1 MPTGGVLGTGASAL
15 LAFQRA
21 MSTVGHNVANA
32 TTPGYSRQR
41 VEFEARAGQP
51 GRISIGQGVDVDSL
65 RRLADGLVY
74 ARQLDSAG
82 EMGRLTQMSGLSSR
96 VDKLISDPT
105 TGLATAW
112 SSFFSAAKGVVADPT
127 STAARSQMLTTG
139 GQLAA
144 RWRSLDGHLTQLGN
158 EVEASLKDNI
168 TAANQLA
175 GEIANLNRDI
185 IASGDNASPDLLD
198 QRDLRVGQL
207 SALVGAEGVL
217 QDDGA
222 MNVFTIGGQPMVLG
236 ARAMQL
242 STVADPYQA
251 NRAQLAVQSPAGPVP
266 LPAGSVSG
274 AIGGL
279 LEFRSNVLDPAR
291 AELGRLATAFA
302 ETFNATQRGGVDYAG
317 NPGTDFFTLPDPKVY
332 PHSGNAAASTASFAT
347 SVADVGALTGNN
359 LLLRFDGAAWS
370 AARADTGQAVP
381 MTGSGTGA
389 DPFVVDGVNLVLSG
403 AATAGDRFLLQP
415 TAAAAGGIQLA
426 LTDPGQIAA
435 AAPMTVGLD
444 AGNIGNVSG
453 GTASVTDPALF
464 AGFTSANISFIDAN
478 TYTVDGGPPIAYA
491 PGDTITG
498 SGWSLV
504 LKGNPAAGDEINLGR
519 TGPRSSDNANARLLA
534 AVDAK
539 AVLNGG
545 RTDVTAGMS
554 QLTARVGGDARHAQ
568 LNLDAQQVMD
578 DQILAERESVSGVNL
593 DEEATNM
600 LRYQQAYQA
609 AAQVIATADTMF
621 QALLGAVR
629 R

>member
-41 VEFEARAGQP
+41 VEFESRPGQP

-65 RRLADGLVY
+65 RRLADGLIY

-139 GQLAA
+139 GQLAT
-144 RWRSLDGHLTQLGN
+144 RWRSLDGHLGQLGN

-251 NRAQLAVQSPAGPVP
+251 NRAQLAVQSPAGPVQ
-266 LPAGSVSG
+266 LPAGTVSG

-279 LEFRSNVLDPAR
+279 LEFRGNVLDPAR

-317 NPGTDFFTLPDPKVY
+317 NPGSDFFSLPDPAVY
-332 PHSGNAAASTASFAT
+332 PHSGNASTASFAT

-359 LLLRFDGAAWS
+359 LVLRFDGAAWS
-370 AARADTGQAVP
+370 AARADTGQAVA
-381 MTGSGTGA
+381 MTGTGTGA

>member
-41 VEFEARAGQP
+41 VELEARPGQP
-51 GRISIGQGVDVDSL
+51 GRISIGQGVDVDRL

-82 EMGRLTQMSGLSSR
+82 EMGRLTQMAGLSSR
-96 VDKLISDPT
+96 VDKLVSDPT
-105 TGLATAW
+105 TGLATTW

-139 GQLAA
+139 GQLAT
-144 RWRSLDGHLTQLGN
+144 RWRTLDGHLDQLGN
-158 EVEASLKDNI
+158 EVEASLRDNI
-168 TAANQLA
+168 SAANQLA

-242 STVADPYQA
+242 STVPDPYQA

-279 LEFRSNVLDPAR
+279 LEFRGNVLDPAR

-302 ETFNATQRGGVDYAG
+302 ETFNATQRGGIDYAG
-317 NPGTDFFTLPDPKVY
+317 NPGADFFTLPDPKIY

-347 SVADVGALTGNN
+347 SVGDVGALTGNN
-359 LLLRFDGAAWS
+359 LVLRFDGAAWS
-370 AARADTGQAVP
+370 AARADTGQAVA
-381 MTGSGTGA
+381 MTGTGSAA
-389 DPFVVDGVNLVLSG
+389 DPFVVEGVELVLSG
-403 AATAGDRFLLQP
+403 SATAGDRFLLQP
-415 TAAAAGGIQLA
+415 TAAAAADIRLA

-464 AGFTSANISFIDAN
+464 AGFTSANISFLDAN
-478 TYTVDGGPPIAYA
+478 TYTIDGGPPIAYA

-504 LKGNPAAGDEINLGR
+504 LKGSPAAGDEINLGR

-545 RTDVTAGMS
+545 RNDVTAGLS
-554 QLTARVGGDARHAQ
+554 QLTARVGGDARHAE

-578 DQILAERESVSGVNL
+578 EQILAERESVSGVNL

>member
-82 EMGRLTQMSGLSSR
+82 EMGRLTQMAGLSSR

-139 GQLAA
+139 GQLAT
-144 RWRSLDGHLTQLGN
+144 RWRSLDGNLAQLGN

-302 ETFNATQRGGVDYAG
+302 ETFNATQRGGIDYAG
-317 NPGTDFFTLPDPKVY
+317 NPGVDFFTLPDPKVY
-332 PHSGNAAASTASFAT
+332 PHSGNAAGSTASFTT

-359 LLLRFDGAAWS
+359 LVLRFDGAAWS
-370 AARADTGQAVP
+370 AARADTGQAVA

-415 TAAAAGGIQLA
+415 TAAAAGGIKLA
-426 LTDPGQIAA
+426 LSDPGQIAA

-464 AGFTSANISFIDAN
+464 AGFTSANISFLDAN
-478 TYTVDGGPPIAYA
+478 TYTIDGGPPIAYA

-545 RTDVTAGMS
+545 RNDVTAGLS

-578 DQILAERESVSGVNL
+578 DQIVAERESVSGVNL

>member
-1 MPTGGVLGTGASAL
+1 VPVIGT
-15 LAFQRA
+15 
-21 MSTVGHNVANA
+21 
-32 TTPGYSRQR
+32 
-41 VEFEARAGQP
+41 
-51 GRISIGQGVDVDSL
+51 
-65 RRLADGLVY
+65 
-74 ARQLDSAG
+74 
-82 EMGRLTQMSGLSSR
+82 
-96 VDKLISDPT
+96 
-105 TGLATAW
+105 
-112 SSFFSAAKGVVADPT
+112 
-127 STAARSQMLTTG
+127 
-139 GQLAA
+139 
-144 RWRSLDGHLTQLGN
+144 
-158 EVEASLKDNI
+158 
-168 TAANQLA
+168 
-175 GEIANLNRDI
+175 
-185 IASGDNASPDLLD
+185 
-198 QRDLRVGQL
+198 
-207 SALVGAEGVL
+207 
-217 QDDGA
+217 
-222 MNVFTIGGQPMVLG
+222 
-236 ARAMQL
+236 
-242 STVADPYQA
+242 
-251 NRAQLAVQSPAGPVP
+251 
-266 LPAGSVSG
+266 
-274 AIGGL
+274 
-279 LEFRSNVLDPAR
+279 
-291 AELGRLATAFA
+291 
-302 ETFNATQRGGVDYAG
+302 
-317 NPGTDFFTLPDPKVY
+317 
-332 PHSGNAAASTASFAT
+332 
-347 SVADVGALTGNN
+347 
-359 LLLRFDGAAWS
+359 
-370 AARADTGQAVP
+370 
-381 MTGSGTGA
+381 GTGA
-389 DPFVVDGVNLVLSG
+389 DPFVVDGVSLVLSG

>member
-41 VEFEARAGQP
+41 VELEARPGQP
-51 GRISIGQGVDVDSL
+51 GRISIGQGVDVDRL

-82 EMGRLTQMSGLSSR
+82 EMGRLTQMAGLSSR
-96 VDKLISDPT
+96 VDKLVSDPT
-105 TGLATAW
+105 TGLATTW

-168 TAANQLA
+168 SAANQLA

-242 STVADPYQA
+242 STVPDPYQA

-266 LPAGSVSG
+266 LPVGSVSG

-279 LEFRSNVLDPAR
+279 LEFRGNVLDPAR

-302 ETFNATQRGGVDYAG
+302 ETFNATQRGGIDYAG
-317 NPGTDFFTLPDPKVY
+317 NPGADFFTLPDPKIY

-347 SVADVGALTGNN
+347 SVGDVGALTGNN
-359 LLLRFDGAAWS
+359 LVLRFDGAAWS
-370 AARADTGQAVP
+370 AARADTGQAVA
-381 MTGSGTGA
+381 MTGTGSAA
-389 DPFVVDGVNLVLSG
+389 DPFVVEGVELVLSG
-403 AATAGDRFLLQP
+403 SATAGDRFLLQP
-415 TAAAAGGIQLA
+415 TAAAAADIRLA

-464 AGFTSANISFIDAN
+464 AGFTSANISFLDAN
-478 TYTVDGGPPIAYA
+478 TYTIDGGPPIAYA

-545 RTDVTAGMS
+545 RNDVTAGLS

-578 DQILAERESVSGVNL
+578 DQIVAERESVSGVNL

>member
-41 VEFEARAGQP
+41 VELEARPGQP
-51 GRISIGQGVDVDSL
+51 GRISIGQGVDVDRL

-82 EMGRLTQMSGLSSR
+82 EMGRLTQMAGLSSR
-96 VDKLISDPT
+96 VDKLVSDPT
-105 TGLATAW
+105 TGLATTW

-139 GQLAA
+139 GQLAT
-144 RWRSLDGHLTQLGN
+144 RWRTLDGHLDQLGN
-158 EVEASLKDNI
+158 EVEASLRDNI
-168 TAANQLA
+168 SAANQLA

-242 STVADPYQA
+242 STVPDPYQA

-279 LEFRSNVLDPAR
+279 LEFRGNVLDPAR

-302 ETFNATQRGGVDYAG
+302 ETFNATQRGGIDYAG
-317 NPGTDFFTLPDPKVY
+317 NPGADFFTLPDPKIY

-347 SVADVGALTGNN
+347 SVGDVGALTGNN
-359 LLLRFDGAAWS
+359 LVLRFDGAAWS
-370 AARADTGQAVP
+370 AARADTGQAVA
-381 MTGSGTGA
+381 MTGTGSAA
-389 DPFVVDGVNLVLSG
+389 DPFVVEGVELVLSG
-403 AATAGDRFLLQP
+403 SATAGDRFLLQP
-415 TAAAAGGIQLA
+415 TAAAAADIRLA

-464 AGFTSANISFIDAN
+464 AGFTSANISFLDAN
-478 TYTVDGGPPIAYA
+478 TYTIDGGPPIAYA

-545 RTDVTAGMS
+545 RNDVTAGLS
-554 QLTARVGGDARHAQ
+554 QLTARVGGDARHAE

-578 DQILAERESVSGVNL
+578 DQIVAERESVSGVNL

>member
-51 GRISIGQGVDVDSL
+51 GRISIGQGVDVANL

-96 VDKLISDPT
+96 VDKLITDPT
-105 TGLATAW
+105 TGLATSW
-112 SSFFSAAKGVVADPT
+112 SNFFSAAKGVVADPT

-139 GQLAA
+139 GQLAT
-144 RWRSLDGHLTQLGN
+144 RWRSLDGNLAQLGN

-302 ETFNATQRGGVDYAG
+302 ETFNATQRGGIDYAG
-317 NPGTDFFTLPDPKVY
+317 NPGADFFTLPDPKVY
-332 PHSGNAAASTASFAT
+332 PHSGNAAASTASFTT

-359 LLLRFDGAAWS
+359 LVLRFDGAAWS
-370 AARADTGQAVP
+370 AARADTGQAVV
-381 MTGSGTGA
+381 MAGTGTGA
-389 DPFVVDGVNLVLSG
+389 DPFVVEGVELVLSG
-403 AATAGDRFLLQP
+403 SAVAGDRFLLQP
-415 TAAAAGGIQLA
+415 TTAAAANIQLA

-464 AGFTSANISFIDAN
+464 AGFTNANISFLDAN
-478 TYTVDGGPPIAYA
+478 TYTIDGGPPIAYA

-545 RTDVTAGMS
+545 RTDVTAAMS